1 MCMSKSIRLSDELF
15 EQAKQSAKLFHR
27 SPPQQIEHWA
37 QIGRV
42 MESTLSYGT
51 QEKVKLAAT
60 KDALDSALELPGTP
74 QGIKKAH
81 AVIARTSGR
90 YRTSTDES

>member
-1 MCMSKSIRLSDELF
+1 MSKSIRVSDELL
-15 EQAKQSAKLFHR
+15 EQAKRTAKLFHR

-51 QEKVKLAAT
+51 QEKVKTVAT
-60 KDALDSALELPGTP
+60 QEALDAALELPGTP
-74 QGIKKAH
+74 EGIKRAH
-81 AVIARTSGR
+81 DVISRSSGR
-90 YRTSTDES
+90 YRKS

>member
-1 MCMSKSIRLSDELF
+1 MGMSKSIRLSDELF
-15 EQAKQSAKLFHR
+15 EQAKKSAKVFHR

-42 MESTLSYGT
+42 MESALSYGA
-51 QEKVKLAAT
+51 QEKIKTEAT
-60 KDALDSALELPGTP
+60 TEAVDAALELPGTP
-74 QGIKKAH
+74 EGIERAH

-90 YRTSTDES
+90 YRKPADDS